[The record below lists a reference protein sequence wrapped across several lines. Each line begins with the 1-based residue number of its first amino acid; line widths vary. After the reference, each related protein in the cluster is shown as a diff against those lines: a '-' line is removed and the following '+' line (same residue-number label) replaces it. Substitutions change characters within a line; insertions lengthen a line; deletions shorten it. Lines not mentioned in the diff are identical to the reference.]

1 MKYSKIYRP
10 ASKLEMQGKK
20 AEAIKAAKEKDM
32 HIQIERNGY
41 FVLTSPMQTLVF
53 ESDDNG
59 KIIRQ
64 ADPCKY
70 ILESHPEYKKV
81 TEGRV
86 DKLVDQLNKGVVDF
100 DDVCAVSTV

>member
-20 AEAIKAAKEKDM
+20 AEAIKVAKEKGM
-32 HIQIERNGY
+32 HIQVEKNGY

-59 KIIRQ
+59 KTIRQ
-64 ADPCKY
+64 ADPCEY

-86 DKLVDQLNKGVVDF
+86 DKLVDQLNKGIVDF